1 MEELGFEEES
11 IGRILGRCPEIFAA
25 SVEKTFKK
33 KLQQLVE
40 FGISEDRLPQVIRKF
55 PELLISDVNRT
66 LLPRYSSN
74 IYIFLYTFSEVR
86 NHAPMSKPNTWW
98 AWMRFRPST

>member
-11 IGRILGRCPEIFAA
+11 IGKILGRCPEIFAA

-40 FGISEDRLPQVIRKF
+40 FGISEDRLSRVISKF
-55 PELLISDVNRT
+55 PELLISDVNHT
-66 LLPRYSSN
+66 LLPRYNSN
-74 IYIFLYTFSEVR
+74 IFVFVCTFSEVR

-98 AWMRFRPST
+98 AWMRSRPST